1 MADCGVLKP
10 ISSVWIKI
18 VMFYALTET
27 NLGVES
33 GGGTLLS
40 EDFLGVLEDAKLLLE
55 SSFSLYDE

>member
-1 MADCGVLKP
+1 
-10 ISSVWIKI
+10 
-18 VMFYALTET
+18 MFYELTET